1 MARRW
6 IFYLAINILVSAA
19 TMLGVLALWDRAQR
33 PAPMVAPTLAVAYTN
48 APTSTPT
55 FPPTTTPHV
64 YIVQAGDVLGAIAV
78 KVNVDVETLITLN
91 NISNPDALQPGDT
104 LILPTPEPQT
114 TPTTVHPTVTPAAD
128 EKTPWPALV
137 AVISPGNLGSEAL
150 RIANMGPTINMKG
163 WKIRTPKGQEYVFG
177 DFSLVTGGAVM
188 IHSASGKD
196 SPIDRYWSF
205 AAALWQAGDEVLL
218 LDAVGNVRSV
228 FIIPAA

>member
-33 PAPMVAPTLAVAYTN
+33 PAVMVAPTLAMTYTA
-48 APTSTPT
+48 APTFTPT
-55 FPPTTTPHV
+55 FPPTATPHV
-64 YIVQAGDVLGAIAV
+64 YVVQAGDVLGSIAV
-78 KVNVDVETLITLN
+78 KVNVDVDTLVRIN
-91 NISNPDALQPGDT
+91 NISDPNALQPGDT
-104 LILPTPEPQT
+104 LILPTPEPVSTQ
-114 TPTTVHPTVTPAAD
+114 VVAHPTVTPAAD

-137 AVISPGNLGSEAL
+137 AVLSPGKLDNEEL

-163 WKIRTPKGQEYVFG
+163 WKIRTPKGEEYTFG

-188 IHSASGKD
+188 IHSTTGKD
-196 SPIDRYWSF
+196 SPIDRFWGA
-205 AAALWQAGDEVLL
+205 AAALWQVGDEVLL
-218 LDAVGNVRSV
+218 LDASGNVRST